1 MSIPDYKIDE
11 VREATDVVD
20 LISGYV
26 TLKKKGQNFFGLCPF
41 HPEKTPSFSVNPD
54 KQIFHCFGCGAG
66 GNVFTFL
73 MRSEGIS
80 FPESI
85 KFLAQRAGIL
95 IEYDEQDEARSQEN
109 EVLYYINE
117 FAAKFF
123 QEALFS
129 KKGEIALKYLKGRGL
144 SSGDIEVFGLGFAPP
159 GWQGLITHAEKTSNE
174 LDSLH
179 RAGLIL
185 KKDDGGHY
193 DRFRDRIMFPI
204 LNLSGRVVAFGGRKL
219 NDKDDSPKYINSPET
234 SVYEKGKILYGLFQ
248 NRDEIRKQ
256 KKAVFVEGYMDLL
269 SLVAN
274 DVKNVVASLGT
285 SLTEEQSRLI
295 LRYSKHAV
303 LIYDSDTAGVAAA
316 LRGADILLETG
327 LDAFVVNLPK
337 GHDPDSYILE
347 NGTEEFL
354 KKIESAENLFDY
366 KIRRSLEKPPET
378 RWEEVQS
385 ILESIA
391 RIKDAIQRSLI
402 ITKISEELNVS
413 EKAMWNDLA
422 PILQRKQKGEK
433 RQSEIAKRLNA
444 VGKPRQSGRG
454 EKAVADLIRII
465 LHDWDL
471 AEYVFANLDL
481 TEIEDL
487 ALFPIVNYLKNQH
500 KGGGRPAENE
510 LTRQFN
516 DVDLT
521 AFIVQVFNEDWEEL
535 DLKRWATD
543 CISVIHKEKIQ
554 KQIELIREEIRLAQD
569 SGEPVNDLLHQCMKL
584 EAQKK
589 TGVAEV

>member
-41 HPEKTPSFSVNPD
+41 HPEKTPSFSVNSD

-73 MRSEGIS
+73 MRSEEIN

-85 KFLAQRAGIL
+85 KSLARRAGIQ
-95 IEYDEQDEARSQEN
+95 IEYDEKDEARSQEN
-109 EVLYYINE
+109 ESLYYLNE

-123 QEALFS
+123 QESLLS
-129 KKGEIALKYLKGRGL
+129 KKGEHAFNYLKDRGL
-144 SSGDIEVFGLGFAPP
+144 SSEDIEAFGLGYAPP
-159 GWQGLITHAEKTSNE
+159 GWQGLITQAKNTSNDLE
-174 LDSLH
+174 LLH
-179 RAGLIL
+179 RAGLTL
-185 KKDDGGHY
+185 KKEEGGYY

-204 LNLSGRVVAFGGRKL
+204 LNLSGRAVAFGGRKL
-219 NDKDDSPKYINSPET
+219 SENDDSPKYINSPET
-234 SVYEKGKILYGLFQ
+234 SVYEKGKMLYGLFQ

-256 KKAVFVEGYMDLL
+256 KKSVFVEGYMDLL

-274 DVKNVVASLGT
+274 DIKNVVASLGT

-303 LIYDSDTAGVAAA
+303 LMYDSDSAGIAAA

-327 LDAFVVNLPK
+327 LDAFVVRLPK
-337 GHDPDSYILE
+337 GHDPDSYVLE
-347 NGTEEFL
+347 NGTEALL
-354 KKIESAENLFDY
+354 KKIENADNLFDY
-366 KIRRSLEKPPET
+366 KVQHSLDKPPEN
-378 RWEEVQS
+378 RREEVRS

-402 ITKISEELNVS
+402 ITKVSEQLNVS
-413 EKAMWNDLA
+413 EKALWSDLA
-422 PILQRKQKGEK
+422 PILQQKQKGER
-433 RQSEIAKRLNA
+433 RQSEISKRLNDL
-444 VGKPRQSGRG
+444 GKTRKSGRG
-454 EKAVADLIRII
+454 EKAVADLIRIMI
-465 LHDWDL
+465 HDWNL

-481 TEIEDL
+481 TELKDL
-487 ALFPIVNYLKNQH
+487 DLFPIVNYLKNQQN
-500 KGGGRPAENE
+500 GGGRPSEKE
-510 LTRQFN
+510 LNRQFN
-516 DVDLT
+516 DVELT

-535 DLKRWATD
+535 NLKRWATD

-554 KQIELIREEIRLAQD
+554 KQIEIIREEIRLAQD
-569 SGEPVNDLLHQCMKL
+569 SGQPVNDLLHQCMEL
-584 EAQKK
+584 EVQKK
-589 TGVAEV
+589 TLSAEI